1 MIKKALAIILAAMVI
16 AASGCNNTN
25 PPANTTT
32 ESVAAPADAWEYEYY
47 IEDLNYYMNQ
57 YTDSVMK
64 FSEFCTL
71 EDYDAAAK
79 ELDSHI
85 DVLNKLSE
93 IITPV
98 GLEEYQ
104 ADILTAVEYEKE
116 YREFAKKALYYMENK
131 DTLTPEEKEEYNQL
145 YQQSE
150 AFGNE
155 YISINEAVD
164 AAIEAAFLRMPGGEY
179 KAYVYNVDALW
190 YRYASGI
197 NMLFEIMIND
207 AEGDILF
214 ICEDCITVVADFES
228 MIVPESVKPYHDD
241 LIEQLSIEREYILK
255 VKALYELYNE
265 YQWQSDGEMPAEAQ
279 EYAKELSEI
288 YDSIQSS
295 ENDASFDAMN
305 AACEFALAQAG
316 Q

>member
-1 MIKKALAIILAAMVI
+1 MFKKTLTIILAAALI
-16 AASGCNNTN
+16 AVSGCNNNN

-47 IEDLNYYMNQ
+47 IEDLNYYMKQ
-57 YTDSVMK
+57 YVDSVMK
-64 FSEFCTL
+64 FSELCAV
-71 EDYDAAAK
+71 EDYNAAAK
-79 ELDSHI
+79 ELENHI
-85 DVLNKLSE
+85 EVLNKLSE

-104 ADILTAVEYEKE
+104 DDILSAVECEKE
-116 YREFAKKALYYMENK
+116 YRELAKKMLYYVENK

-155 YISINEAVD
+155 NISINEAVD
-164 AAIEAAFLRMPGGEY
+164 AAIEAAFLCMPGGEY

-190 YRYASGI
+190 YRYASGT

-207 AEGDILF
+207 AEGDVLF
-214 ICEDCITVVADFES
+214 ICEDCVAVINEFEN
-228 MIVPESVKPYHDD
+228 MTAPESVKPYHDD
-241 LIEQLSIEREYILK
+241 LIEQLSLEREYILK

-265 YQWQSDGEMPAEAQ
+265 YQWQSEDEMPAEAQ
-279 EYAKELSEI
+279 EYEKELSEI
-288 YDSIQSS
+288 FDSFQNS
-295 ENDASFDAMN
+295 ENDSSFDAMN

-316 Q
+316 

>member
-1 MIKKALAIILAAMVI
+1 MFKKALAIILAAALI
-16 AASGCNNTN
+16 AVSGCNNNN

-32 ESVAAPADAWEYEYY
+32 ESVAAPAEAWEYEYY
-47 IEDLNYYMNQ
+47 IEDLNYHMKRYI
-57 YTDSVMK
+57 DSVMK
-64 FSEFCTL
+64 FSELCTL

-79 ELDSHI
+79 ELENHI

-93 IITPV
+93 SIAPV

-104 ADILTAVEYEKE
+104 DDILTAVEREKE
-116 YREFAKKALYYMENK
+116 YRELAKKMLYYMENK
-131 DTLTPEEKEEYNQL
+131 DALTPEEKEEYNQL

-155 YISINEAVD
+155 NISINESVD

-190 YRYASGI
+190 YRYASGN
-197 NMLFEIMIND
+197 NMLVEIMIND

-214 ICEDCITVVADFES
+214 ICEDCVAVIAEFES
-228 MIVPESVKPYHDD
+228 MTVPESVKPYHDD

-255 VKALYELYNE
+255 IKALYELYNE
-265 YQWQSDGEMPAEAQ
+265 YQWQSEDEIPAEAQ
-279 EYAKELSEI
+279 EYEKELREI
-288 YDSIQSS
+288 FDSMQNS
-295 ENDASFDAMN
+295 ENDSSFDAMN

-316 Q
+316 